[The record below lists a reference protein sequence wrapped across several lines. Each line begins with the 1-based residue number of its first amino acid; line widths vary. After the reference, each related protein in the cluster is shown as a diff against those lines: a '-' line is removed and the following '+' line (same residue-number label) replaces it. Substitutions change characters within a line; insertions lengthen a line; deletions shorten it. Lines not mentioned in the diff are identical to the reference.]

1 RMPEA
6 STAEMCTKTSFA
18 PSSGVMKPKPLVALK
33 NFTVPVWAMGK
44 LLSRWS
50 NGVHAT
56 CVASPPPR
64 SYEVGERV
72 VQKRFQSPG
81 LQPPER
87 LGTFSR
93 DRGES
98 KAELPSGGTCSC
110 LADLYRRHPPENR
123 RRTVPATNAMKI
135 RYCSDVASSAALGGC
150 GHARRQSRPRICCD
164 HGIGGGRENAA
175 ALGETEEGGPR
186 GSGIHLASK
195 GGTAGPH
202 SCLARRIT
210 RALRPLCKY
219 RIGVLHT
226 LHIRGIAKPY
236 RDRNRFLEE
245 VALHTFL
252 QTQTITPGRAAAGL
266 TDSDGRSGCG
276 GPLAHIPKI
285 QPRQDGHDQA
295 GDHVDPHRRADGG
308 KAQNPGGQDRPDAK
322 HEVGPLFP

>member
-1 RMPEA
+1 MRSGSTSKETFCPSTSERMPEA

-110 LADLYRRHPPENR
+110 LADLYRRHPPDNR

-135 RYCSDVASSAALGGC
+135 ILFRRGVIRRAGRMRTCSAPEPPSHLL
-150 GHARRQSRPRICCD
+150 RSRHR
-164 HGIGGGRENAA
+164 
-175 ALGETEEGGPR
+175 
-186 GSGIHLASK
+186 
-195 GGTAGPH
+195 
-202 SCLARRIT
+202 
-210 RALRPLCKY
+210 
-219 RIGVLHT
+219 
-226 LHIRGIAKPY
+226 
-236 RDRNRFLEE
+236 
-245 VALHTFL
+245 
-252 QTQTITPGRAAAGL
+252 GRA
-266 TDSDGRSGCG
+266 
-276 GPLAHIPKI
+276 
-285 QPRQDGHDQA
+285 
-295 GDHVDPHRRADGG
+295 
-308 KAQNPGGQDRPDAK
+308 
-322 HEVGPLFP
+322 